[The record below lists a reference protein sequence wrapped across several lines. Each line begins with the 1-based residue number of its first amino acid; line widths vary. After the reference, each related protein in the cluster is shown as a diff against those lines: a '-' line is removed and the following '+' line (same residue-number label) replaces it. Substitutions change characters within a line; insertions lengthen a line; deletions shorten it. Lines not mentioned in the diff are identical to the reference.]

1 MELFYI
7 KRYLI
12 EHSCINFLKK
22 IIFKKMDYQRIYEN
36 IIENAKIQNRI
47 KLKHDNSNYVYY
59 ENHHIQPRCLN
70 GGEETNNLVLLTA
83 KEHYVVHKLLTNI
96 YPSNRK
102 IAMAF
107 HYMTFGKNYYNESSR
122 DYSYARELVSNIPM
136 SEETKRKIGLA
147 SKQRNYKPLSNKTKE
162 LLRKINIGKTHSIET
177 KRKMSLQRKGK
188 GKSEIHKQNISLS
201 HIGLRPDKESLRKN
215 SESNKNSKK
224 YICEFCGKVTNG
236 GNYNRWHGEKCKS
249 KS

>member
-1 MELFYI
+1 
-7 KRYLI
+7 
-12 EHSCINFLKK
+12 
-22 IIFKKMDYQRIYEN
+22 MDYQRIYEN

-107 HYMTFGKNYYNESSR
+107 HYMTFGKITIMNQ
-122 DYSYARELVSNIPM
+122 V
-136 SEETKRKIGLA
+136 
-147 SKQRNYKPLSNKTKE
+147 
-162 LLRKINIGKTHSIET
+162 
-177 KRKMSLQRKGK
+177 
-188 GKSEIHKQNISLS
+188 EIIHTQEN
-201 HIGLRPDKESLRKN
+201 
-215 SESNKNSKK
+215 
-224 YICEFCGKVTNG
+224 
-236 GNYNRWHGEKCKS
+236 
-249 KS
+249 